1 MRNLLDMAIFTS
13 SLITIMEELTSDK
26 DSFIQALLAERDRL
40 FQENSRLKSKLEDKT
55 DVESL
60 KTSYEETISHQKQ
73 KIISLEHQVAYL
85 QRRVW
90 GKSSERFIKEDPR
103 QRKLD
108 FDGLELLPEEK
119 EEARLAEEEIT
130 HYKTR
135 VVTTRERNKPV
146 RKLIPESIPRV
157 EEHIYPENINPE
169 EWIELEPEI
178 TEVLEHE
185 PEKFFVRRI
194 IRHKYATRDKSN
206 RVESP
211 ITTAT
216 LPSLPLAKSY
226 AGASLLAVLMINKYV
241 NHLPFYRQIQMFK
254 QSGISLPA
262 ATINDWFSRTADLL
276 RPLYYRLK
284 DIVLSSDYIQVDE
297 STLPVVNEEKHKTV
311 KGYIWMVRAVMPN
324 LVFFHYDHGS
334 RAQKV
339 VIPLLKNFQ
348 GALQTDGY
356 EVYKMYENKK
366 GVLPLGCWA
375 HARRKF
381 EEALKED
388 KARAEYA
395 LTRIGMLYDVERQAD
410 EEKFSFEERSGLRC
424 RLSYPIMIAFEKWL
438 VNEYPKVL
446 PKGRLGKAIKYT
458 YEIYHRLT
466 RYHLDGRYRIDN
478 NLAENSIRPLAL
490 GRKNYLF
497 CGNDDAAENA
507 AIIYSL
513 MGCCKA
519 GEVNFREW
527 LVYVLGNIHAYD
539 SDYSKDLAE
548 LLPQNWKSKN
558 SKIF

>member
-1 MRNLLDMAIFTS
+1 
-13 SLITIMEELTSDK
+13 MEALTSDK

-60 KTSYEETISHQKQ
+60 KSSYEETISHQQQ
-73 KIISLEHQVAYL
+73 KILSLEHQVAYL
-85 QRRVW
+85 QRRIW
-90 GKSSERFIKEDPR
+90 GKSSERFIKEDPQ
-103 QRKLD
+103 QRRLD

-130 HYKTR
+130 LYKTR
-135 VVTTRERNKPV
+135 TVTVKEKSKPV
-146 RKLIPESIPRV
+146 RKPIPENIPRV
-157 EEHIYPENINPE
+157 DEHVYPENINPE
-169 EWIELEPEI
+169 KWIELEPEI
-178 TEVLEHE
+178 TEVLEHK
-185 PEKFFVRRI
+185 PEEFFVRRI
-194 IRHKYATRDKSN
+194 IRHKYIARGKSSQM
-206 RVESP
+206 EST
-211 ITTAT
+211 IITAT
-216 LPSLPLAKSY
+216 LPSLPIAKSY
-226 AGASLLAVLMINKYV
+226 AGASLLAELMVNKYV
-241 NHLPFYRQIQMFK
+241 NHLPFHRQIQMFK
-254 QSGISLPA
+254 QLGISLPA
-262 ATINDWFSRTADLL
+262 ATINDWFSQTADLL

-284 DIVLSSDYIQVDE
+284 EIVLSSDYLQVDE
-297 STLPVVNEEKHKTV
+297 STLPIVNEEKHKTV
-311 KGYIWMVRAVMPN
+311 KGYIWMIRSVMLN

-339 VIPLLKNFQ
+339 VIPLLKDFR

-356 EVYKMYENKK
+356 EVYKMYEDKK
-366 GVLPLGCWA
+366 GVLPVGCWA

-395 LTRIGMLYDVERQAD
+395 LAQIGMLYDVERRAD
-410 EEKFSFEERSGLRC
+410 EEYLSFEERSDLRC
-424 RLSYPIMIAFEKWL
+424 RLSYPIMVAFEKWL

-446 PKGRLGKAIKYT
+446 PKGRMGKAIKYT

-507 AIIYSL
+507 AVIYSL

-527 LVYVLGNIHAYD
+527 LVYVLKNIHTYD
-539 SDYSKDLAE
+539 NDYSRDLAE
-548 LLPQNWKSKN
+548 LLPHNWKSEN
-558 SKIF
+558 SQKL

>member
-1 MRNLLDMAIFTS
+1 M
-13 SLITIMEELTSDK
+13 
-26 DSFIQALLAERDRL
+26 
-40 FQENSRLKSKLEDKT
+40 
-55 DVESL
+55 
-60 KTSYEETISHQKQ
+60 
-73 KIISLEHQVAYL
+73 
-85 QRRVW
+85 
-90 GKSSERFIKEDPR
+90 
-103 QRKLD
+103 
-108 FDGLELLPEEK
+108 ELLPEEK

-130 HYKTR
+130 RYKTR
-135 VVTTRERNKPV
+135 TVTVKEKSKPV
-146 RKLIPESIPRV
+146 REPIPENIPRI

-169 EWIELEPEI
+169 ECVELEPEI
-178 TEVLEHE
+178 TEVLEHK
-185 PEKFFVRRI
+185 PEEFFVRRI
-194 IRHKYATRDKSN
+194 IRHKYVLRDKSTQA
-206 RVESP
+206 ESN
-211 ITTAT
+211 IVTAV
-216 LPSLPLAKSY
+216 LPLLPLAKSY
-226 AGASLLAVLMINKYV
+226 AGASLLAELMVNKYV

-254 QSGISLPA
+254 QLGISLPA
-262 ATINDWFSRTADLL
+262 ATISDWFSQTADLL

-284 DIVLSSDYIQVDE
+284 ELVLSSDYIQVDE
-297 STLPVVNEEKHKTV
+297 STLPIVNEEKHKTV
-311 KGYIWMVRAVMPN
+311 KGYIWMVRAVMEN
-324 LVFFHYDHGS
+324 LVFFYYDHGS

-339 VIPLLKNFQ
+339 VIPLLRNFQ

-356 EVYKMYENKK
+356 EVYKTYEDKK

-388 KARAEYA
+388 KARAEHA
-395 LTRIGMLYDVERQAD
+395 LTQIGMLYDVERRAD
-410 EEKFSFEERSGLRC
+410 EENLSFEERADLRG
-424 RLSYPIMIAFEKWL
+424 RLSYPIMVAFEKWL

-507 AIIYSL
+507 AVIYSL

-527 LVYVLGNIHAYD
+527 LMYALVNIHTYD
-539 SDYSKDLAE
+539 NDYSKDLAE
-548 LLPQNWKSKN
+548 LLPHNWKANKSQKL
-558 SKIF
+558 

>member
-1 MRNLLDMAIFTS
+1 
-13 SLITIMEELTSDK
+13 MEDLTSDK

-55 DVESL
+55 NIDSL
-60 KTSYEETISHQKQ
+60 KSSYEETISHQQQ
-73 KIISLEHQVAYL
+73 KILSLEHQVAYL
-85 QRRVW
+85 QRRIW
-90 GKSSERFIKEDPR
+90 GKSSERFIKEDPQ
-103 QRKLD
+103 QRRFD

-130 HYKTR
+130 RYKTR
-135 VVTTRERNKPV
+135 TATVKEKSKPV
-146 RKLIPESIPRV
+146 RKPIPENIPRV
-157 EEHIYPENINPE
+157 DEHIYPENINPE
-169 EWIELEPEI
+169 ECIELEPEI
-178 TEVLEHE
+178 TEVLEHK
-185 PEKFFVRRI
+185 PEEFFVRRI
-194 IRHKYATRDKSN
+194 IRHKYIARDKSSQM
-206 RVESP
+206 EST
-211 ITTAT
+211 IITAT
-216 LPSLPLAKSY
+216 LPSLPIAKSY
-226 AGASLLAVLMINKYV
+226 AGASLLAELMVNKYV
-241 NHLPFYRQIQMFK
+241 NHLPFHRQIQMFK

-262 ATINDWFSRTADLL
+262 ATINDWFSQTAYLL

-284 DIVLSSDYIQVDE
+284 KIVLSSDYIQVDE
-297 STLPVVNEEKHKTV
+297 STLPIVNEEKHKTV
-311 KGYIWMVRAVMPN
+311 KGYIWMVRSVMLN

-339 VIPLLKNFQ
+339 VIPLLKDFH

-356 EVYKMYENKK
+356 EVYKMYEDKK

-395 LTRIGMLYDVERQAD
+395 LAQIGMLYDVERRAD
-410 EEKFSFEERSGLRC
+410 EENLSFEERSDLRC
-424 RLSYPIMIAFEKWL
+424 RLSYPIMVAFEKWL

-446 PKGRLGKAIKYT
+446 PKGRMGKAIKYT

-507 AIIYSL
+507 AVIYSL

-527 LVYVLGNIHAYD
+527 LVYVLKNIHTYD
-539 SDYSKDLAE
+539 KDYSKDLAE
-548 LLPQNWKSKN
+548 LLPHNWKSEN
-558 SKIF
+558 SQKL

>member
-1 MRNLLDMAIFTS
+1 
-13 SLITIMEELTSDK
+13 MEELTSDK

-60 KTSYEETISHQKQ
+60 KSSYEETISHQQQ

-85 QRRVW
+85 QRRMW
-90 GKSSERFIKEDPR
+90 GKSSERFIKEDPQ
-103 QRKLD
+103 QRRLD

-130 HYKTR
+130 RYKNRT
-135 VVTTRERNKPV
+135 VVKEKSKPV
-146 RKLIPESIPRV
+146 RKPIPENIPWI
-157 EEHIYPENINPE
+157 EEHIYPENINVE
-169 EWIELEPEI
+169 EWIELKPEI
-178 TEVLEHE
+178 TEVLEHK
-185 PEKFFVRRI
+185 PEEFFVRRI
-194 IRHKYATRDKSN
+194 IRHKYIARNKS
-206 RVESP
+206 VQTESIIVTP
-211 ITTAT
+211 A
-216 LPSLPLAKSY
+216 LPALPLAKSY
-226 AGASLLAVLMINKYV
+226 AGASLLAELMVNKYV

-254 QSGISLPA
+254 QLGITLAP
-262 ATINDWFSRTADLL
+262 ATINDWFSETADLL
-276 RPLYYRLK
+276 RPLYYRLRE
-284 DIVLSSDYIQVDE
+284 IVLSSNYIQVDE
-297 STLPVVNEEKHKTV
+297 STLPIVKEEKHKTV
-311 KGYIWMVRAVMPN
+311 KGYIWMVRAAMEN

-339 VIPLLKNFQ
+339 VIPLLKDFQ

-356 EVYKMYENKK
+356 EVYKMYEDKK

-388 KARAEYA
+388 KSRAEYA
-395 LTRIGMLYDVERQAD
+395 LAQIGMLYDVERWAD
-410 EEKFSFEERSGLRC
+410 EENLSFEERSDLRC
-424 RLSYPIMIAFEKWL
+424 RLSYPIMVAFEKWL

-446 PKGRLGKAIKYT
+446 PKGRMGKAIKYT

-466 RYHLDGRYRIDN
+466 RYHLDGRYQIDN

-507 AIIYSL
+507 AVIYSL

-519 GEVNFREW
+519 SEVNFREW
-527 LVYVLGNIHAYD
+527 LVYVLENIHHYD
-539 SDYSKDLAE
+539 EDYSKDLAE
-548 LLPQNWKSKN
+548 LLPHNWKSKK
-558 SKIF
+558 SQKL

>member
-1 MRNLLDMAIFTS
+1 
-13 SLITIMEELTSDK
+13 MEELTSDK

-55 DVESL
+55 DIDSL
-60 KTSYEETISHQKQ
+60 KSSYEETISHQQQ
-73 KIISLEHQVAYL
+73 KILSLEHQVAYL
-85 QRRVW
+85 QRRIW
-90 GKSSERFIKEDPR
+90 GKSSERFIKEDPQ
-103 QRKLD
+103 QRRLD

-119 EEARLAEEEIT
+119 EQARLAEEEIT
-130 HYKTR
+130 RYKTR
-135 VVTTRERNKPV
+135 TAMVKEKSKPV
-146 RKLIPESIPRV
+146 RKPIPENIPRV
-157 EEHIYPENINPE
+157 DEHIYPKNINPE

-178 TEVLEHE
+178 TEVLEHK
-185 PEKFFVRRI
+185 PEEFFVRRI
-194 IRHKYATRDKSN
+194 IRHKYIARDKSSQM
-206 RVESP
+206 ESTI
-211 ITTAT
+211 ITAI
-216 LPSLPLAKSY
+216 LPSLPIAKSY
-226 AGASLLAVLMINKYV
+226 AGASLLAELMVNKYV
-241 NHLPFYRQIQMFK
+241 NHLPFHRQIQMFK
-254 QSGISLPA
+254 QLGVILPA
-262 ATINDWFSRTADLL
+262 TTINDWFSQTADLL

-284 DIVLSSDYIQVDE
+284 EIVLSSDYIQVDE
-297 STLPVVNEEKHKTV
+297 STLPIVNEEKHKTV
-311 KGYIWMVRAVMPN
+311 KGYIWMVRSVMLN
-324 LVFFHYDHGS
+324 LVFFHYDQGS

-339 VIPLLKNFQ
+339 VIPLLKDFH

-356 EVYKMYENKK
+356 EVYKKYEDKK

-395 LTRIGMLYDVERQAD
+395 LAQIGMLYDVERRAD
-410 EEKFSFEERSGLRC
+410 EENLSFEERSDLRC
-424 RLSYPIMIAFEKWL
+424 RLSYPIMVAFEKWL

-446 PKGRLGKAIKYT
+446 PKGRMGKAIKYT

-466 RYHLDGRYRIDN
+466 RYHLDGKYRIDN

-507 AIIYSL
+507 AVIYSL

-527 LVYVLGNIHAYD
+527 LVYVLKNIHTYD
-539 SDYSKDLAE
+539 KDYSKDLAE
-548 LLPQNWKSKN
+548 LLPHNWKSEN
-558 SKIF
+558 SQKL